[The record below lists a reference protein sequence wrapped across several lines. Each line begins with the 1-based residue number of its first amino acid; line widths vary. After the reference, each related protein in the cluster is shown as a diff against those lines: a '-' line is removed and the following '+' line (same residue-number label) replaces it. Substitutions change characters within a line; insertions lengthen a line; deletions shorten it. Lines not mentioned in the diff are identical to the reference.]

1 MVLKMLF
8 VYQKKLFYFNIF
20 KKEKY
25 YILKKNL
32 IKIEKFLNKDKIQED
47 YLSKM
52 QMSGVTICTIIKD
65 KIDLRNRQFVKLQSL
80 FYQLQ

>member
-47 YLSKM
+47 YL
-52 QMSGVTICTIIKD
+52 
-65 KIDLRNRQFVKLQSL
+65 RQ
-80 FYQLQ
+80 